1 MTIQKIK
8 SGRITTI
15 EADEYVGVIGT
26 IFYNEE
32 IGDLRLSD
40 GITIGGIPINTG
52 SGGGGGDATIIVSA
66 TAPTGVLTGTLWW
79 NSVTGVLN
87 IRYAGGW
94 RIASTTPGPKGDT
107 GDTGPAG
114 ANGTSI
120 VIKGAV
126 LTADLLPLTSEVGDL
141 FVITSTGDGYFWNG
155 TTWEFLGTI
164 RGPKGDTGNTGETGS
179 QGIQGIK
186 GDTGATG
193 PKGDTGSQGI
203 QGIQGDIGSQ
213 GIQGIKGDTG
223 ATGPKGD
230 TGSQGIQGIQGIKG
244 DTGATGPK
252 GDTGDTGDTG
262 AQGIQG
268 VKGDTGETGPQGIQG
283 ETGPQGLPGQDGV
296 SVGAVRYDINN
307 QNLSETEKQN
317 AITNLGLTA
326 SPLTVIKTFNLLNEF
341 TAPIQGTSIFVP
353 IAATTITMVQL
364 TVGQIQTAD
373 LLVALYKNNAFLSY
387 FTVPTGEFTASYI
400 NLNYPITTLDFFTV
414 NIVAGSSINL
424 SMALIHS

>member
-52 SGGGGGDATIIVSA
+52 SGGGGGATIIVSA

-353 IAATTITMVQL
+353 IAANTITMIQL

-414 NIVAGSSINL
+414 NIVAGSSINF

>member
-353 IAATTITMVQL
+353 IAANTITMIQL

>member
-52 SGGGGGDATIIVSA
+52 SGGGGDATIIVSA

-164 RGPKGDTGNTGETGS
+164 RGPKGDTGL
-179 QGIQGIK
+179 
-186 GDTGATG
+186 TG
-193 PKGDTGSQGI
+193 PKGDTGE
-203 QGIQGDIGSQ
+203 QGIQGD
-213 GIQGIKGDTG
+213 
-223 ATGPKGD
+223 TGP
-230 TGSQGIQGIQGIKG
+230 QGL
-244 DTGATGPK
+244 K
-252 GDTGDTGDTG
+252 GDTGDTGP
-262 AQGIQG
+262 QGL
-268 VKGDTGETGPQGIQG
+268 KGDTGDTGPQG
-283 ETGPQGLPGQDGV
+283 PGI
-296 SVGAVRYDINN
+296 RM
-307 QNLSETEKQN
+307 
-317 AITNLGLTA
+317 
-326 SPLTVIKTFNLLNEF
+326 FNLFGNLVP
-341 TAPIQGTSIFVP
+341 TTGTVRWYP
-353 IAATTITMVQL
+353 TTTITITSMFL
-364 TVGQIQTAD
+364 TVGVTSTSDITLQLKINTTIVGSVTLTANSYKSSTQTINLTMSSTDYMTAD
-373 LLVALYKNNAFLSY
+373 LL
-387 FTVPTGEFTASYI
+387 TTGGE
-400 NLNYPITTLDFFTV
+400 NLTLTLEY
-414 NIVAGSSINL
+414 NS
-424 SMALIHS
+424 